1 MTAKYSSTP
10 EGVLTSPRFQSGSS
24 RPAGIE
30 KGSGGGHDGGM
41 DDLIRRVSA
50 LEGEVKDI
58 KAILTRLEPTIARID
73 ERVKDMP
80 SAKEFG
86 EVKGRVMQLPT
97 GESFGELKGKLAQVP
112 NWWQLFLFIFT
123 AVGGATFL
131 AKYIR

>member
-1 MTAKYSSTP
+1 MTTKYTHQD
-10 EGVLTSPRFQSGSS
+10 GNVLTAPRFQAAE
-24 RPAGIE
+24 RPGLE
-30 KGSGGGHDGGM
+30 KKGGGGHDGGM
-41 DDLIRRVSA
+41 DDVLRRVAA
-50 LEGEVKDI
+50 LEGDVKDI
-58 KAILTRLEPTIARID
+58 KATLGRFEPMLVRID

-123 AVGGATFL
+123 AVGGAVFL
-131 AKYIR
+131 AKFIH